1 MAKNTEK
8 KKEIKTSNGRREEL
22 LKVFENI
29 STEKRK
35 LVTALIDEAVY
46 LEERLKEAEQYPIFE
61 THEGNLTPLQA
72 VKVYQAL
79 NTQYLL
85 VVKSL
90 NGFLKNQDTT
100 SSSPLQ
106 DYFKNKSKE

>member
-1 MAKNTEK
+1 MAKKEK
-8 KKEIKTSNGRREEL
+8 EETKTSNERREEL

-35 LVTALIDEAVY
+35 LVTALVDEAVY
-46 LEERLKEAEQYPIFE
+46 LEEKLKEAERFPIFE

-100 SSSPLQ
+100 SSSPLA
-106 DYFKNKSKE
+106 DYFKNKKKDD